1 MGMSHKNHRAHKD
14 RNHGEIVRDL
24 EAIGCKVMD
33 ISGAGGALDLLT
45 FLRDAVLL
53 EIKVE
58 VDAVILIT
66 QLETMANWP
75 GFVAYV
81 KNSEQAIYA
90 VRDPRGYCWT
100 KVDKEWAL
108 GFVYRWKAAGK
119 GKMVT
124 AKAFERCWKAR
135 KI

>member
-1 MGMSHKNHRAHKD
+1 MSYKNHRAHKD
-14 RNHGEIVRDL
+14 RNHGEIVGDL

-45 FLRDAVLL
+45 FLRDPVLL

-75 GFVAYV
+75 GFVGYV
-81 KNSEQAIYA
+81 KNSEQAINA
-90 VRDPRGYCWT
+90 VREPRAYCW
-100 KVDKEWAL
+100 KKADKEWVL

-124 AKAFERCWKAR
+124 AQSFENEWKAR
-135 KI
+135 KT